1 MNICFTA
8 SRLMKVSEVR
18 RLCKEM
24 RENQALL
31 QVTELKAKEE
41 LYKRF
46 WRKKRL
52 VRNSTAE
59 KTSPM
64 IIYHIYPLDTRTGL
78 VPVVMARSKQ
88 GAIPLTHH
96 VCSWP

>member
-24 RENQALL
+24 RENPALL
-31 QVTELKAKEE
+31 LATELQAKEM

-46 WRKKRL
+46 L
-52 VRNSTAE
+52 QHE
-59 KTSPM
+59 KTASAPT
-64 IIYHIYPLDTRTGL
+64 LA
-78 VPVVMARSKQ
+78 V
-88 GAIPLTHH
+88 
-96 VCSWP
+96 

>member
-1 MNICFTA
+1 MNVCFTA

-31 QVTELKAKEE
+31 MATELKAKEE

-46 WRKKRL
+46 LQKEKRQVL
-52 VRNSTAE
+52 PTLAV
-59 KTSPM
+59 
-64 IIYHIYPLDTRTGL
+64 
-78 VPVVMARSKQ
+78 
-88 GAIPLTHH
+88 
-96 VCSWP
+96 